1 MHLIIQIAAMTG
13 YKNSLAIYS
22 ILFIQIPAGTISKC
36 RCWHGDPVT
45 LDELNY
51 GGGEGDGQGYA
62 AYIDSCIQGLL
73 KVIHTSINNFFR
85 VKLQIIC
92 CTSILACV
100 VGAQKNR
107 LIETV
112 LLSTHNIGFG

>member
-1 MHLIIQIAAMTG
+1 MHFIIQIAVMTG
-13 YKNSLAIYS
+13 CYKNFVSIYG
-22 ILFIQIPAGTISKC
+22 ILYIQIPAGTISKC

-73 KVIHTSINNFFR
+73 KVILNKHNLSYDVASGSKISACNKIN
-85 VKLQIIC
+85 KPL
-92 CTSILACV
+92 V
-100 VGAQKNR
+100 VYKFSGKYYKMT
-107 LIETV
+107 L
-112 LLSTHNIGFG
+112 